1 MRKRT
6 AAALLNP
13 PDTKWTT
20 CEPPHV
26 TSPYLSGSSCLY
38 SCHAP
43 APMQTSSVVRERP
56 KSSFMEYS
64 SGRLP
69 FTGSLRSV
77 FSGDTNFTSGGMSL
91 TIVMEDV
98 SIWFVKPWESH
109 TSENQPPSPPFSRLN
124 EKESRPSAPVPGTTT
139 SPGSVIAPSTSGRD
153 GFTET
158 VTFDP
163 SRPTIAAVFV

>member
-1 MRKRT
+1 
-6 AAALLNP
+6 
-13 PDTKWTT
+13 
-20 CEPPHV
+20 
-26 TSPYLSGSSCLY
+26 
-38 SCHAP
+38 
-43 APMQTSSVVRERP
+43 MQTSSVVRERP

-69 FTGSLRSV
+69 FTGSLRSI
-77 FSGDTNFTSGGMSL
+77 FSGDTSFASGGMSL

-109 TSENQPPSPPFSRLN
+109 TCELQPPSPPFSRLN
-124 EKESRPSAPVPGTTT
+124 ENESRPSDSDPETTT
-139 SPGSVIAPSTSGRD
+139 SPGSVIEPSTSGRD
-153 GFTET
+153 GLTET